1 MTRLQ
6 QKLVAQQQIN
16 FNFIFL
22 QTELLVLH
30 LPRRM
35 VPWAIINPAWSAPLI
50 SLMGYPISKPAS
62 TKATTSGVLQGDSWI
77 VSRPPFPGR
86 SLSCSHEHRACSSER
101 WIHPR
106 PSLEAS
112 CIAHSSS
119 PGKLFPYIRSYKT
132 SQVWIVEGM
141 RPGRYNGE
149 YFQQHEGTAMGNSL
163 SPFIAN
169 LFMSKFETNN
179 FVAKLNNRF
188 PTIKFTYEVEHNE
201 QLPFLDVLVIRNSEN
216 KLEFDVY
223 RKETATLR
231 YIPNDSHHPFQ
242 HKMASFNFLIHRLLN
257 FPLSKERFEHE
268 KQLIKNIAKSNGYSV
283 HLIDKLIRKHK
294 FKRTL
299 YNSTTFRRDTDNS
312 KFASLPYEPK
322 FTRGLDKIF
331 KNININL
338 VYNSKNKL
346 QTLLGNPK
354 DKINHNEKS
363 GIYEISC
370 KDCDQKYIGQTKRS
384 ILTRFKEHMAHLKY
398 GRTEKSC
405 VAQHAFDNNHRID
418 INNLKLIR
426 NVTNSRQLD
435 AFESLE
441 IIKCNN
447 SMNKDNGPIPTSPLF
462 ALINKDSYGSVNRG
476 NKFGINSAN
485 RKDKFEYFPR
495 VWFRYVDDIFAV
507 FNTKAISLD
516 NFVAKLN
523 NRFPTIKFTYEV
535 EHNEQLPFLDVL
547 VIRNSENKLEFDV
560 YRKET
565 ATLRYISND

>member
-1 MTRLQ
+1 MLNEKKCRETIGCGNVRSSNEVCVFSYILPSFWSLICPLVNEISDYESDPALQ
-6 QKLVAQQQIN
+6 HTFQTQLDVA
-16 FNFIFL
+16 
-22 QTELLVLH
+22 TVL
-30 LPRRM
+30 P
-35 VPWAIINPAWSAPLI
+35 PASSKKPTLSLI
-50 SLMGYPISKPAS
+50 SFDLK
-62 TKATTSGVLQGDSWI
+62 VL
-77 VSRPPFPGR
+77 P
-86 SLSCSHEHRACSSER
+86 L
-101 WIHPR
+101 
-106 PSLEAS
+106 
-112 CIAHSSS
+112 SS
-119 PGKLFPYIRSYKT
+119 PY
-132 SQVWIVEGM
+132 WNDE
-141 RPGRYNGE
+141 YNGE
-149 YFQQHEGTAMGNSL
+149 YFQQHQERTAVNTL

-169 LFMSKFETNN
+169 IFMSKFETEVKDKFEYFPRVWFRYVDDIFAVFDTKAISLDN

-242 HKMASFNFLIHRLLN
+242 HKMASFNFQIHR
-257 FPLSKERFEHE
+257 FKERFEHE
-268 KQLIKNIAKSNGYSV
+268 TQLIKNIAKSNGYSV

-312 KFASLPYEPK
+312 KFASLPIMNEPK

-354 DKINHNEKS
+354 DKINNNEKS

-462 ALINKDSYGSVNRG
+462 ALINKDGYGSVNRG
-476 NKFGINSAN
+476 NKFGINSAS
-485 RKDKFEYFPR
+485 
-495 VWFRYVDDIFAV
+495 V
-507 FNTKAISLD
+507 
-516 NFVAKLN
+516 
-523 NRFPTIKFTYEV
+523 
-535 EHNEQLPFLDVL
+535 
-547 VIRNSENKLEFDV
+547 
-560 YRKET
+560 
-565 ATLRYISND
+565 